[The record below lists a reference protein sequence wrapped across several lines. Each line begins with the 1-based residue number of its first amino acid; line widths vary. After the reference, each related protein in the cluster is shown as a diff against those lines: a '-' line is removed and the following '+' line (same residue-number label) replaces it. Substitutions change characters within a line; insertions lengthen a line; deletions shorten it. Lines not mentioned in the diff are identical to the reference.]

1 MKKFL
6 ITLMA
11 LALVIAFSSLSL
23 AANIAGTIVKIDDG
37 KITVLGADGQ
47 KTTVAG
53 DAKGLRI
60 GDRVT
65 IENGKIIKKRL
76 LL

>member
-6 ITLMA
+6 ITLMT
-11 LALVIAFSSLSL
+11 LALFIAFSSLSL
-23 AANIAGTIVKIDDG
+23 AADIGGTIVKIDDG
-37 KITVLGADGQ
+37 KITVQRPDGQ

-53 DAKGLRI
+53 DTAGLRI

-65 IENGKIIKKRL
+65 IVNGKIIKKRPL
-76 LL
+76 L